1 MKSRKELNDNNNL
14 WRAARGLES
23 FGNESLEAKLWQLM
37 KGKVTCFWEKTI
49 KHFDVFLVFVPLF
62 SQVFW
67 REILQRNKF
76 QSLSQQ
82 RRARCTDIFQKT
94 TILFL
99 PFFPSENY
107 FWKENRN
114 ESNKWANFAFYKKKL
129 DTKKRKWFLCA
140 KKSMRTKLT
149 KNSEWK
155 CLQLFLLQW

>member
-67 REILQRNKF
+67 REKPLYFFFHSFLQKIIFGKKTEMRATNEQTLRFTKKSWTQKKGNDSF
-76 QSLSQQ
+76 VPKKVWGQNWPKTLSGN
-82 RRARCTDIFQKT
+82 AY
-94 TILFL
+94 
-99 PFFPSENY
+99 NY
-107 FWKENRN
+107 FFYND
-114 ESNKWANFAFYKKKL
+114 NF
-129 DTKKRKWFLCA
+129 
-140 KKSMRTKLT
+140 S
-149 KNSEWK
+149 
-155 CLQLFLLQW
+155 QL